1 MGGGAVTGKQHGS
14 DDLDRRIAALPAER
28 RAVFEETLRRRAASR
43 GGVRRLDPGERAPLS
58 AGQRRMWV
66 LHGLAP
72 SACNYATAVRLRGPL
87 NVAALRAALRQVVR
101 RHEVLRT
108 GFRWDGDEIETVVRP
123 EAGFPFRLV
132 DLSASARPK
141 ETAGPLLREESRG
154 PFDLAVPPLLRV
166 TVFRLAPGDHLVL
179 LVLHHIATDGWSNG
193 VLIEELS
200 ALYRALLAG
209 EPAPLP
215 VLPVQYR
222 DYAAW
227 QSRRLRG
234 EERAALT
241 AFWSDQVRDLPRLD
255 LPTDLPRP
263 AEPRGEGASHG
274 LLLPSPLARRL
285 DELRRREGGSLFTLV
300 LAALVAV
307 LRTVTGQRDL
317 VVGTLVAGRSRTEL
331 EGLIGYFVNVVLL
344 RFPGEDRS
352 GFRELWRHVRER
364 VLAAQAHQE
373 LPYEELLRLAR
384 ADGRADAE
392 PPVRVVCV
400 AHETPPALDLA
411 GLTAEAGDVDLGGT
425 QFDLTVEVRRRP
437 DGLQIAFQYD
447 VDLFTPATV
456 RLLAGHLRTALE
468 RVADAP
474 GLPCDRLLS
483 PEPVPR
489 RRTAAGDD
497 ACLHEL
503 FEERAAR
510 APDAVAIVTADRQ
523 ITYRGL
529 NARANRVARRLRAMG
544 VRPEDRVAL
553 LLPRSPEAVTAM
565 LGALKAGAAYVP
577 LDPGHPAARLADVLA
592 DAAPAA
598 LVTTTAARDR
608 CPGYAGPVLCLD
620 GRDAGLR
627 AEAATDLRLP
637 VRADGLAYLIHT
649 SGSTGRPKG
658 VLGPHRGAVN
668 RIRWLARTHPF
679 RPGEV
684 CAART
689 AVGFVDAVWET
700 FGPLVAGVPLLVLAP
715 DEVADPL
722 RLTGLLARH
731 RVTRLVGV
739 PSLAGM
745 LLDEIPDLGDRLPAL
760 RLWVLSGEPLTEGLA
775 RRFHDRL
782 PGRTLLNLYGSTE
795 VAADATVAEVPSGP
809 PGSRVPI
816 GRPIGGVT
824 ARVRDPGLRAS
835 PVLARGELHVGGE
848 CLARGYHRRPAD
860 TAAVFLPDPDGPPGA
875 RAFRTGDAVRRRS
888 DGLLDYLGRLD
899 RQVKVRGHRVEPGEV
914 ERALLDHPGVHA
926 AAVTARPDADGS
938 VTLVA
943 HVVVDGSPAPA
954 LRDFLRRRLPDPMVP
969 GLFVEVPALP
979 LTPAG
984 KVDRSRLP
992 APRDPDAEAR
1002 RADPPRTRTE
1012 AAVAEVFAELL
1023 PGWPGPGRSGDFFA
1037 LGGHSVLAARTAA
1050 RLRERCGVDVGLRDL
1065 FAAPTVAGLAAR
1077 IEGRRSGPAP
1087 LARRIV
1093 PAPEALT
1100 EPFPLTD
1107 VQQAYYVGRDGGL
1120 DLGEVATHAYLELAA
1135 TGLDVGRFQAAL
1147 RGVIARHPM
1156 LRAVVRPDG
1165 RQQVLADVP
1174 LYRVAVRDLRRVS
1187 EAAERRHLT
1196 AVREEMSHQVLPAG
1210 RWPLFEVRVSL
1221 LRDGGARVHVSVDAL
1236 ICDAY
1241 SFGLVM
1247 AELGAR
1253 YLDPG
1258 WEPPPLAVGFRDYVL
1273 AEREYRG
1280 SAGYAAALDYWR
1292 KRVASLP
1299 PGPDLPLA
1307 KAPETLGRP
1316 RFERRSGRI
1325 AAPEWATLKARAA
1338 SAGLTPSG
1346 LLLAAFAE
1354 TLTAW
1359 SRRPRYSLMLT
1370 VFQREPLHPQV
1381 GEIVGDFTSLTLLE
1395 VDHTGP
1401 GGFADRA
1408 RSLQRR
1414 LWAGLDRS
1422 AVSGV
1427 TVMREWAARNGGRP
1441 RPVTPVV
1448 FTSNLPIADGEEP
1461 AGAGAWTLGEP
1472 VYGIT
1477 QTPQVHLDHQVGE
1490 QRGELLFNW
1499 DAVGELFAPG
1509 VLDGMFDAYRRLLS
1523 RLAEDAGAW
1532 RRPARIPL
1540 PAVQRD
1546 RRAAVNTTAAPPPE
1560 RSLHDAVFAAA
1571 DRLPDRV
1578 AVVDGDLR
1586 LTYRELAAWSH
1597 RVARTLLGLG
1607 TGPGDLVAVV
1617 GRKGAHQVSA
1627 VLGAL
1632 ECGAA
1637 FVPMEPDLPAAR
1649 LTHLIRRAGARVV
1662 LTHRAVAGDLSLPDG
1677 VRSLVVDDE
1686 NALAADGGPLK
1697 PARGPG
1703 APADLTDLAYVVF
1716 TSGSTGEPK
1725 GVMIDHRGAAN
1736 TIGCVNRRFGV
1747 GPHDRVLAVSSLG
1760 FDLAVYD
1767 LFGVLT
1773 AGGTVVLPDHFRRRD
1788 PAHWAELVAR
1798 ERVTV
1803 WNSVPALAE
1812 VLTGYAEALSPEA
1825 LGTLRVVLLSGDW
1838 IPVTLPDRIR
1848 RLAADARVTGL
1859 GGATEGSIWSVWYP
1873 VGEVDPA
1880 WRSIPYGVP
1889 MDNQRMHVLDH
1900 TLAPRPDWVAGDL
1913 YIGGTGVALGYLGDP
1928 VRTAWSFPP
1937 RPRTGERLYRTGD
1950 IARYLP
1956 DGTLEFLGRED
1967 NQVKISG
1974 FRVELGEIE
1983 AALERLPAVRSAAVV
1998 ADGDPR
2004 GEKRLVGYV
2013 AAEPGERPDTAEL
2026 RRRLAE
2032 VLPGHLVPSTLHL
2045 LEELPLTGNGKVD
2058 RGELR
2063 RHAGRH
2069 RTRTKPRGGDGRL
2082 RSLVTEL
2089 AALWREVL
2097 EVGEV
2102 GPDDGFFA
2110 LGGTSLQA
2118 IRLLTLVQRSKGVR
2132 IPLGRLLEAPTVR
2145 ALAEAVSEA
2154 VAEKGTEKGTGAGN
2168 TPAAASDGLPV
2179 LRPDPE
2185 RRHEPFPLTDIQQAY
2200 WLGRRTVTGLGG
2212 VATHSYVELDVDDLD
2227 QPRLELAVGRL
2238 VDRHEALRTIVR
2250 PDGRQRVLPEVPPYR
2265 VLHEDLRGM
2274 RPDKA
2279 LERLAAVRDEMSHA
2293 VRDAGRWPLFEL
2305 RTHRV
2310 DEARTRLHLSL
2321 DLLVADA
2328 HSMRVLTG
2336 ELLTLYHDP
2345 AAGLPELTCS
2355 FRDYLLA
2362 MEEFRDGPAHRRARR
2377 YWERRLPEL
2386 PPAPQLPLIARPEDL
2401 LRPRF
2406 ERLTTGLEPDD
2417 WSALRAWAAA
2427 TGLTPSAVVCAAF
2440 AHVLGVWSTTPRFT
2454 LNLTTFNR
2462 FPIHPQVHAL
2472 VGDFT
2477 ATTLLAVDA
2486 AAPSVAELAR
2496 RIQARMW
2503 QDLEHRTV
2511 SGVEV
2516 LRALRRDP
2524 ARRGDALMPV
2534 VFTSVL
2540 PDGVPLPAAPASWR
2554 ARQVF
2559 SVSQTPQVLLDHQV
2573 GEVDGRLVCTWD
2585 HVPAAFPPGLVPAM
2599 FGAFGDTLAALVTET
2614 GRTAGRTA
2622 EQTEGGQP

>member
-1 MGGGAVTGKQHGS
+1 MTGKQHGS
-14 DDLDRRIAALPAER
+14 GELDRRIAALPAER
-28 RAVFEETLRRRAASR
+28 RAVFEETLRRRAGSR

-58 AGQRRMWV
+58 SGQQRMWV

-108 GFRWDGDEIETVVRP
+108 GFRWDGDEIDAVVRP
-123 EAGFPFRLV
+123 GADFPFRLV
-132 DLSASARPK
+132 DLSASAGP
-141 ETAGPLLREESRG
+141 EEAAGPLLREESRR
-154 PFDLAVPPLLRV
+154 PFDLSVTPLLRV
-166 TVFRLAPGDHLVL
+166 TVFRLAPRDHLVL

-209 EPAPLP
+209 GPATLP
-215 VLPVQYR
+215 ALPVQYR

-227 QSRRLRG
+227 QRRRLRG
-234 EERAALT
+234 EELAALT
-241 AFWSDQVRDLPRLD
+241 AFWSDQIRDLPRLD

-263 AEPRGEGASHG
+263 AEPRGEGASHS
-274 LLLPSPLARRL
+274 LVLPSPVARRL
-285 DELRRREGGSLFTLV
+285 DDLRRREGGSLFTLV

-331 EGLIGYFVNVVLL
+331 ERLIGYFVNVVML
-344 RFPGEDRS
+344 RLPGEGRP

-373 LPYEELLRLAR
+373 LPYEELLRLTR
-384 ADGRADAE
+384 ANGRADAE
-392 PPVRVVCV
+392 PPVRVMCV
-400 AHETPPALDLA
+400 AHETPPGLDLA
-411 GLTAEAGDVDLGGT
+411 GLAAEVGDVDLGGT

-437 DGLQIAFQYD
+437 HGLQIAFQYD

-474 GLPCDRLLS
+474 DLSCDRLLA
-483 PEPVPR
+483 PEPAPEPASEPAPR
-489 RRTAAGDD
+489 HGAAAEDG

-510 APDAVAIVTADRQ
+510 APDAVALVTADRQ

-529 NARANRVARRLRAMG
+529 NAHANQVARRLRAMG

-565 LGALKAGAAYVP
+565 LGVLKAGAAYVP
-577 LDPGHPAARLADVLA
+577 LDPGHPAARLADILD

-598 LVTTTAARDR
+598 LVTTTAVRDR
-608 CPGYAGPVLCLD
+608 CPGYRGPVLCLD
-620 GRDAGLR
+620 GQAGDLR
-627 AEAATDLRLP
+627 AEAVTDLRLP

-658 VLGPHRGAVN
+658 VLGLHRGAVN
-668 RIRWLARTHPF
+668 RIRWFARTHPF
-679 RPGEV
+679 QPGEV

-700 FGPLVAGVPLLVLAP
+700 FGPLAAGVPLLVLAP
-715 DEVADPL
+715 GEVADPH

-760 RLWVLSGEPLTEGLA
+760 RFWVLSGEPLTEGPA
-775 RRFHDRL
+775 RRLHDRL

-795 VAADATVAEVPSGP
+795 VSADATAAEVPAGP

-816 GRPIGGVT
+816 GRPIDGVT

-888 DGLLDYLGRLD
+888 DGWLDYLGRLD
-899 RQVKVRGHRVEPGEV
+899 RQVQIRGHRVEPGEV
-914 ERALLDHPGVHA
+914 ERALLDHPGVRA
-926 AAVTARPDADGS
+926 AVVTARPDAGGS
-938 VTLVA
+938 AVLVA
-943 HVVVDGSPAPA
+943 HVVMDGSPAPAA
-954 LRDFLRRRLPDPMVP
+954 LRDFLRRRLPAPMLP

-979 LTPAG
+979 LTPSG
-984 KVDRSRLP
+984 KVDRSKLP
-992 APRDPDAEAR
+992 APGGPAVIAEALR
-1002 RADPPRTRTE
+1002 EVPPRTRTE

-1023 PGWPGPGRSGDFFA
+1023 PGRPRPGRSGDFFA
-1037 LGGHSVLAARTAA
+1037 LGGHSVLAARMAA

-1077 IEGRRSGPAP
+1077 IERRRRAPGPLP
-1087 LARRIV
+1087 RRIV

-1107 VQQAYYVGRDGGL
+1107 VQQAYYVGRDEGL

-1135 TGLDVGRFQAAL
+1135 TGLDVGRFQEAL

-1174 LYRVAVRDLRRVS
+1174 PYRVVVQDLRHVS
-1187 EAAERRHLT
+1187 EAAERRGLT
-1196 AVREEMSHQVLPAG
+1196 AVREEMSHQVLPAD

-1247 AELGAR
+1247 AELGDR
-1253 YLDPG
+1253 YRDPG
-1258 WEPPPLAVGFRDYVL
+1258 RELPPLAVGFRDYVL
-1273 AEREYRG
+1273 AEREHRG
-1280 SAGYAAALDYWR
+1280 SAEYAAALDYWR
-1292 KRVASLP
+1292 KRVVTLP

-1307 KAPETLGRP
+1307 KAPETLGKP

-1325 AAPEWATLKARAA
+1325 GAPEWAALKARAA

-1370 VFQREPLHPQV
+1370 VFQREPVHPQV

-1414 LWAGLDRS
+1414 LWADLDRS

-1427 TVMREWAARNGGRP
+1427 TVMREWTARNGGRP

-1448 FTSNLPIADGEEP
+1448 FTSDLPLADDGEP
-1461 AGAGAWTLGEP
+1461 AGTGAWTLGEP
-1472 VYGIT
+1472 VYGVT

-1490 QRGELLFNW
+1490 RRGELVFNW
-1499 DAVGELFAPG
+1499 DAVGELFALG
-1509 VLDGMFDAYRRLLS
+1509 VLDGMFDAYRSLLS
-1523 RLAEDAGAW
+1523 RLAADTGAW
-1532 RRPARIPL
+1532 RRPARVPP
-1540 PAVQRD
+1540 PASQRS
-1546 RRAAVNTTAAPPPE
+1546 RRAAVNATAAPPPD
-1560 RSLHDAVFAAA
+1560 RRLHDAVFAAA
-1571 DRLPDRV
+1571 ARFPDRV

-1586 LTYRELAAWSH
+1586 LTYRELAARSH
-1597 RVARTLLGLG
+1597 RIARTLRGLG
-1607 TGPGDLVAVV
+1607 AGPGELVAVA
-1617 GRKGAHQVSA
+1617 GRKGAHQVPA
-1627 VLGAL
+1627 VLGTL
-1632 ECGAA
+1632 ESGAA

-1649 LTHLIRRAGARVV
+1649 LTHLVRRAGARVV

-1677 VRSLVVDDE
+1677 VRSLAVDDE
-1686 NALAADGGPLK
+1686 DAVAADDGPLK
-1697 PARGPG
+1697 PVRGPG
-1703 APADLTDLAYVVF
+1703 GLGDLAYVIF

-1736 TIGCVNRRFGV
+1736 TIDCVNRRFGV

-1767 LFGVLT
+1767 LFGVLA

-1812 VLTGYAEALSPEA
+1812 VLAGYAEALSPRA

-1838 IPVTLPDRIR
+1838 IPVTLPDRVR

-1859 GGATEGSIWSVWYP
+1859 GGATEGSIWSVWHP
-1873 VGEVDPA
+1873 IGEVDPA

-1889 MDNQRMHVLDH
+1889 MDNQSMHVLDH
-1900 TLAPRPDWVAGDL
+1900 ALAPRPDWVAGEL
-1913 YIGGTGVALGYLGDP
+1913 YIGGAGVALGYWGDP
-1928 VRTAWSFPP
+1928 VRTALSFPP
-1937 RPRTGERLYRTGD
+1937 HPRTGERLYRTGD

-2013 AAEPGERPDTAEL
+2013 AAEPGERPDPAAL
-2026 RRRLAE
+2026 RRRLTE

-2063 RHAGRH
+2063 RHAERH
-2069 RTRTKPRGGDGRL
+2069 RTRAKPRGGDGRL
-2082 RSLVTEL
+2082 RSLVTEM

-2132 IPLGRLLEAPTVR
+2132 IPLGRLLEAPTTR
-2145 ALAEAVSEA
+2145 ALAEAVAEA
-2154 VAEKGTEKGTGAGN
+2154 VAEAGDA
-2168 TPAAASDGLPV
+2168 PRAASEGLPV

-2200 WLGRRTVTGLGG
+2200 WFGRRTVTGLGG
-2212 VATHSYVELDVDDLD
+2212 VATHSYFELDVDDLD
-2227 QPRLELAVGRL
+2227 PLRLELAVGRL

-2250 PDGRQRVLPEVPPYR
+2250 ADGHQQVLPEVPPYR
-2265 VLHEDLRGM
+2265 VLHEDLRGR
-2274 RPDKA
+2274 RPDEA

-2305 RTHRV
+2305 RTHRI

-2362 MEEFRDGPAHRRARR
+2362 VAEFRDGPAHRRARR

-2386 PPAPQLPLIARPEDL
+2386 PPAPQLPLTARPEDL
-2401 LRPRF
+2401 VRPRF
-2406 ERLTTGLEPDD
+2406 ERLTTELEPDD
-2417 WSALRAWAAA
+2417 WSALRVWAAA
-2427 TGLTPSAVVCAAF
+2427 AGLTPSAVVCAAF
-2440 AHVLGVWSTTPRFT
+2440 AHVLGVWSTAPRFT

-2503 QDLEHRTV
+2503 QDLEHRSV

-2534 VFTSVL
+2534 VFTSIL
-2540 PDGVPLPAAPASWR
+2540 PDGASPPTAPVHWR
-2554 ARQVF
+2554 ARPVF

-2599 FGAFGDTLAALVTET
+2599 FGAFGDTLAALVAEA
-2614 GRTAGRTA
+2614 RQTAGRTA
-2622 EQTEGGQP
+2622 GQTEGGQP